1 MPARLIL
8 AVALAGLAI
17 LAAGCGSKKQPTA
30 TQWANDFCSAV
41 STWRDSLQTAASS
54 VNAGN
59 VSKDTLQ
66 SAADD
71 AKSATDKFVS
81 KVRGLGKPPTD
92 AGDKAQQEINDLSDE
107 IDAGTKTIQDATK
120 NVQGITGALSAVS
133 TVTATL
139 STMGTQVQTTYEN
152 LRQLDPQGELQS
164 AFHDADACQNL
175 KS

>member
-1 MPARLIL
+1 MPARVIL
-8 AVALAGLAI
+8 AIFLAGLA
-17 LAAGCGSKKQPTA
+17 LVAAGCGKKDKPTA
-30 TQWANDFCSAV
+30 TQWANDFCTAV
-41 STWRDSLQTAASS
+41 STWRDSLQTAADS
-54 VNAGN
+54 VTGGN
-59 VSKDTLQ
+59 VSKDSLQ

-71 AKSATDKFVS
+71 AKSATNKFVDT
-81 KVRGLGKPPTD
+81 VRGLGKPPTD
-92 AGDKAQQEINDLSDE
+92 AGDKAQQEVDDLSDE

-120 NVQGITGALSAVS
+120 NVHGITGALSAVS